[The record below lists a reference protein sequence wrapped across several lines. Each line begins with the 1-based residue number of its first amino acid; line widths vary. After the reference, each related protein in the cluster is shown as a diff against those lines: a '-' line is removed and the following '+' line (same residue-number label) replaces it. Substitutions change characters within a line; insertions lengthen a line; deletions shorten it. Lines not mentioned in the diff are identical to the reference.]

1 MLRRSESG
9 KVSELKIDKDCFVD
23 RWWMENHT
31 ELIVCECQKRKITVE
46 SIKKCNS
53 KRKGYHLYIK
63 IKPAIDSNLA
73 NFLQW
78 LFGDDARRVG
88 FNRARIESGLLE
100 WNKLFEIPC
109 RRLRTIYRG
118 DGENNHGKSG

>member
-1 MLRRSESG
+1 MLKKAGSG

-23 RWWMENHT
+23 QEWMDYHIK
-31 ELIVCECQKRKITVE
+31 LIVCECKKHGIIVK

-53 KRKGYHLYIK
+53 KHKGYHLYIK
-63 IKPAIDSNLA
+63 IKPAIDA
-73 NFLQW
+73 NFANSLQW

-118 DGENNHGKSG
+118 DRDVSHEMPE